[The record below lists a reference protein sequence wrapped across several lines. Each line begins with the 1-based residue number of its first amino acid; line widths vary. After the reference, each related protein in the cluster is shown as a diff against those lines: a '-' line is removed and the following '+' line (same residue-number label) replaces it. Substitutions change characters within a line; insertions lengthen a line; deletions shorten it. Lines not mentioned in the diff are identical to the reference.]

1 MKYTDSFYNF
11 VMNPYSTLSDTVK
24 EICPVKVDKWGII
37 ESAYISSQDEF
48 DLYFA
53 MCVKG
58 KASII
63 HGPEDFGMTYY
74 RGTPDWYFVEGEGES
89 RESPSTLCFVTLEEK
104 KEDFN
109 AFVKEL
115 DQFPSADVV
124 EVVRCKDCRYYPT
137 GTDNEEDQGF
147 GLQWPFGELYK
158 CPFMCDDGWYS
169 RKPKPDFFCA
179 NGERG

>member
-1 MKYTDSFYNF
+1 MKYTDAFYNF
-11 VMNPYSTLSDTVK
+11 VMNPYDKLSDTVK
-24 EICPVKVDKWGII
+24 EICPVKADKWGII

-58 KASII
+58 KSSII
-63 HGPEDFGMTYY
+63 NGPEDFGMTYY

-89 RESPSTLCFVTLEEK
+89 REGPSTLCFVTLEEK

-115 DQFPSADVV
+115 D
-124 EVVRCKDCRYYPT
+124 EITK
-137 GTDNEEDQGF
+137 
-147 GLQWPFGELYK
+147 GE
-158 CPFMCDDGWYS
+158 S
-169 RKPKPDFFCA
+169 T
-179 NGERG
+179 